1 MIYQFFAKHI
11 KHLLA
16 VILILF
22 FNFPVMAN
30 DDLFFSEMNI
40 EVTIPFVENSN
51 VRNLAISKAEKLAFE
66 KISKKLLA
74 PSDFNQIIELNDIN
88 YEYLVESIEFA
99 DEKISSEIN
108 KEIFIFTKNYFS

>member
-11 KHLLA
+11 KQLLA

-22 FNFPVMAN
+22 FNFPVMGN

-40 EVTIPFVENSN
+40 EVMIPYINNSN

-74 PSDFNQIIELNDIN
+74 PSDYTCLLYTSPSPRDRG
-88 YEYLVESIEFA
+88 
-99 DEKISSEIN
+99 
-108 KEIFIFTKNYFS
+108 